1 MPSLLDRLD
10 ARAEESPDALALIE
24 YGGWT
29 MTRAALTRQTRATAA
44 GLAHAGMRPGD
55 RVLLAVRSASDAIV
69 LAVAILEL
77 GGVLVPL
84 DTGLGESVFAGRM
97 ALIAPK
103 WVIADSLL
111 LAASAHG
118 VARWLLGFRG
128 IRLPRLAALR
138 GVTFVRVGTW
148 MPGVPR
154 SLSLRTVRGRGGT
167 VPVPASVL
175 APTAPAIIVCTSGTT
190 GAPNAVVHSRG
201 SMDAVLS
208 AVGAPL
214 AFDAQ
219 DVVHAHELHVVLP
232 ALLAGATILLSRRS
246 SFSPRRVVGELERHA
261 ATCWFGVTGDCHALM
276 EFCRAR
282 GAHLPASLRQIV
294 MSSAPVHAPF
304 LRRLREVL
312 APATRVWCVY
322 GLTEILPVAFIDLEE
337 KLAHAGNGDL
347 VGTPVSGVAARLSE
361 SGELL
366 VRGPNLCTGY
376 LGRPPLHELATG
388 DLARL
393 DQGRIILLGR
403 RKDMMIR
410 GPHNIYPELYEP
422 AIERIVGVRRCAMV
436 GVYDEDAANERI
448 VLGVEPEPGVDVIA
462 LRERV
467 SAALRHGPNCIDDA
481 ALPDLILVA
490 TLPVSGRSSKVDRGR
505 FRELAR
511 ARLACAS
518 R

>member
-1 MPSLLDRLD
+1 MPSLLDRLA
-10 ARAEESPDALALIE
+10 ARAEDSPDALALIE
-24 YGGWT
+24 CGGGT
-29 MTRAALTRQTRATAA
+29 MTRAALARQARATAA

-55 RVLLAVRSASDAIV
+55 RVLLAVRSSAGAIV

-84 DTGLGESVFAGRM
+84 DTGLGESVFVERM
-97 ALIAPK
+97 ALIAPT
-103 WVIADSLL
+103 WVIAESLL

-118 VARWLLGFRG
+118 VARWLLRLRG
-128 IRLPRLAALR
+128 IRLPQLAALR
-138 GVTFVRVGTW
+138 GTTFVRVGTW

-154 SLSLRTVRGRGGT
+154 SLSLRAVRRRGAQ
-167 VPVPASVL
+167 VPVPASLL

-201 SMDAVLS
+201 SMDAVLG

-219 DVVHAHELHVVLP
+219 DVVHARELHVVLP
-232 ALLAGATILLSRRS
+232 ALLAGATILLSQRS
-246 SFSPRRVVGELERHA
+246 SFSSRRVVGELERHA
-261 ATCWFGVTGDCHALM
+261 ATCWFGVTSDCHTLM
-276 EFCRAR
+276 EYCRAR
-282 GAHLPASLRQIV
+282 GTRLPAALRQMV
-294 MSSAPVHAPF
+294 LSSAPVRAPF
-304 LRRLREVL
+304 LRRLRDVL

-322 GLTEILPVAFIDLEE
+322 GLTEILPVAYIDLEE
-337 KLAHAGNGDL
+337 KLAYAGDGDL
-347 VGTPVSGVAARLSE
+347 VGTPVAGVAARLSE

-366 VRGPNLCTGY
+366 LRGPNLCSGY
-376 LGRPPLHELATG
+376 LGRTPLHELATG
-388 DLARL
+388 DLARF
-393 DQGRIILLGR
+393 DEGRIILLGR

-436 GVYDEDAANERI
+436 GVYDEDAADERI
-448 VLGVEPEPGVDVIA
+448 VLGVEPEPGVDA
-462 LRERV
+462 NTLRERV
-467 SAALRHGPNCIDDA
+467 RAALRQGPNRIDDA

-490 TLPVSGRSSKVDRGR
+490 SLPVSGRSSKVDRGR
-505 FRELAR
+505 LRELAR
-511 ARLACAS
+511 ERLACAS